1 MPNQSSVPTPA
12 SAASVPGGHN
22 PSIIVTLENIRGIKK
37 LEFKIPPPGL
47 WLITG
52 PNGCG
57 KSTLF
62 VALYRLRNS
71 NAFGKFY
78 HHGKLNEVDDFGES
92 KIKYEING
100 QLVEYS
106 LAETK
111 TRWPA
116 NPRKNSLT
124 GENSDASHNIPYNKV
139 IFITADEKRIQPK
152 QDEIENL
159 NNSQLANQRLREFMC
174 NILSDKKWEKLRQI
188 NRQGRNNKIYFIHGQ
203 RLFSEKNFSL
213 GELCLLRLGE
223 KLTSEEKEKNLILVD
238 EIDMALH
245 PRAQTLLYDKVKEM
259 ANTEKHTILFSSH
272 SSCLIRKACPR
283 SAILLER
290 ESDKVIVVEK
300 PSKAQALG
308 AVAHTDDEKLV
319 DIVYFVEDLN
329 AKLLLESL
337 VTECLRILGANKHY
351 VITSVGG
358 YKETVKLCED
368 SSAFI
373 SSHTSRYAFV
383 DKDAENS
390 IIKNERVKILP
401 VTPEEGVIKFLESDI
416 CSSFR
421 ERPIWKRHIADIVQ
435 SREYNN
441 ISSENQRK
449 AAKTKLDKVIETLFS
464 NLGKDKLRVREIL
477 YEEFAAKYVN
487 DYPNEI
493 RELLAPTFN
502 NLGRPRQT

>member
-1 MPNQSSVPTPA
+1 M
-12 SAASVPGGHN
+12 
-22 PSIIVTLENIRGIKK
+22 
-37 LEFKIPPPGL
+37 
-47 WLITG
+47 
-52 PNGCG
+52 
-57 KSTLF
+57 
-62 VALYRLRNS
+62 
-71 NAFGKFY
+71 
-78 HHGKLNEVDDFGES
+78 DDFGES
-92 KIKYEING
+92 KIIYKING
-100 QLVEYS
+100 QTVKYS
-106 LAETK
+106 LASTNWTAK
-111 TRWPA
+111 
-116 NPRKNSLT
+116 PRLNSLT
-124 GENSDASHNIPYNKV
+124 GRNSNVSRNIPYNKV
-139 IFITADEKRIQPK
+139 IFITADGKRIQPN
-152 QDEIENL
+152 QDEVENL
-159 NNSQLANQRLREFMC
+159 NNNQLANPKLREFMI
-174 NILSDKKWEKLRQI
+174 NILSDQKWQNLYQI
-188 NRQGRNNKIYFIHGQ
+188 NRQGRNNKIYCISVNDINNDQ
-203 RLFSEKNFSL
+203 RFFSEKNFSL

-283 SAILLER
+283 NAILLER

-351 VITSVGG
+351 VITPVGG

-464 NLGKDKLRVREIL
+464 NLGKNKLRVREIL